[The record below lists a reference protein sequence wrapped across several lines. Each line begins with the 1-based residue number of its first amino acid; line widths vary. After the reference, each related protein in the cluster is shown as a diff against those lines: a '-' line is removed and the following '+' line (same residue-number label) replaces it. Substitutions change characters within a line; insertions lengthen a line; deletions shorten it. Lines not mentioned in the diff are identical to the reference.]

1 MKFLSDGEETTLS
14 FAEKFASSLKGGE
27 IILLDGRLGAGK
39 TVFVKGIAKGL
50 DIDEEVTSPT
60 FTLMNE
66 YQGRLNLVHMDVYRL
81 KSALEAY
88 EAGLTEYFGESNTVC
103 CIEWAENIRGAFDP
117 CSAITVR
124 INYLGDGKR
133 EIEIFDK

>member
-1 MKFLSDGEETTLS
+1 MKFLSDGEEATLS

-50 DIDEEVTSPT
+50 GIEEEVTSPT

-66 YQGRLNLVHMDVYRL
+66 NEGRLKLVHMDVYRL

-88 EAGLTEYFGESNTVC
+88 ETGLTEYFGKKDTVC

-117 CSAITVR
+117 DGAITIR

-133 EIEIFDK
+133 EIETIDK

>member
-117 CSAITVR
+117 SGAITVR

-133 EIEIFDK
+133 EIEIIDK

>member
-66 YQGRLNLVHMDVYRL
+66 YQGRLSLVHMDVYRL

-88 EAGLTEYFGESNTVC
+88 EAGLTEYFGESLLYRVGGKYPRR
-103 CIEWAENIRGAFDP
+103 IRPVQRNNGKDKL
-117 CSAITVR
+117 SR
-124 INYLGDGKR
+124 RREKGD
-133 EIEIFDK
+133 